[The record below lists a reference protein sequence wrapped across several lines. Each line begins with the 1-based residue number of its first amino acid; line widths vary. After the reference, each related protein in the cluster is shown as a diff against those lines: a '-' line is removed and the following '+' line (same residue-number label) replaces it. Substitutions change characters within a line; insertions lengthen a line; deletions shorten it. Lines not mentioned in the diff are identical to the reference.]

1 MPRNGPFK
9 LDELAS
15 LAGTSPRTVRYYVQR
30 GLLPAPMFR
39 GKDTAY
45 SREHLARLR
54 AIRHL
59 QARFFPL
66 DAIETELARLTPQEL
81 EALAASSARTPT
93 AHEAPAD
100 DATPKRPLAKPE
112 RASRWARWQLA
123 PGLELLVAEGA
134 TAAARDLAVE
144 IRELARRKS

>member
-1 MPRNGPFK
+1 MSRDGPFK

-39 GKDTAY
+39 GRDTAY
-45 SREHLARLR
+45 TREHLARLR

-59 QARFFPL
+59 QGRFLPL
-66 DAIETELARLTPQEL
+66 DAIEAELARLTPKEL
-81 EALAASSARTPT
+81 EHLGARTPT
-93 AHEAPAD
+93 EHEAPAD
-100 DATPKRPLAKPE
+100 DATPKRQGVRSE
-112 RASRWARWQLA
+112 RASRWARWELA

-134 TAAARDLAVE
+134 TAAARDLAEE
-144 IRELARRKS
+144 IRDLARRRS